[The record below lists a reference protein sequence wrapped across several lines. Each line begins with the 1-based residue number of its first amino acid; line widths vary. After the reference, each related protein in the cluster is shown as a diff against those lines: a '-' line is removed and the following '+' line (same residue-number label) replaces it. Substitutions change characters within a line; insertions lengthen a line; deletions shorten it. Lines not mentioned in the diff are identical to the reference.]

1 MWLHVN
7 DAMAADAMEKFE
19 KDLPNA
25 KITTEHYEKDELI
38 EKVKDFDILVV
49 RSATKV
55 TREIIEAGDN
65 LKIIGRA
72 GMGLDNIDLEAAK
85 EKGIEVLNTP
95 GQNSLSVAELVV
107 GMILSLN
114 RHIVRGTKGIS
125 EGKWEKKQLKG
136 IELTDKTLGI
146 IGFGNIGKHLANLVS
161 GFNVKVKVFDV
172 YEIDQNTKKEYNIE
186 QVSFENLIK
195 DSDIISLHI
204 PHNDKTHHIISEKE
218 FENMK
223 DNALLINCARG
234 GVVDEKALLKALKEN
249 MIAGAGL
256 DVYEEEPAKGDIYK
270 ELFNLDNV
278 VGTPHVGAS
287 TKEAQ
292 QRVGINMVE
301 RIVNA
306 TKKINFEK

>member
-7 DAMAADAMEKFE
+7 DAMAADAMEKF
-19 KDLPNA
+19 KNDLPNA
-25 KITTEHYEKDELI
+25 KITAEHYDHDELK

-49 RSATKV
+49 RSATKA
-55 TREIIEAGDN
+55 TRDIIEAGSK

-72 GMGLDNIDLEAAK
+72 GMGLDNIDLDAAK

-146 IGFGNIGKHLANLVS
+146 VGFGNIGKHLANLVR
-161 GFNVKVKVFDV
+161 GFNAKVKVFDV

-186 QVSFENLIK
+186 QVSFEEILK
-195 DSDIISLHI
+195 ESDIISLHI
-204 PHNDKTHHIISEKE
+204 PHNEKTHHIISDTE
-218 FENMK
+218 FEKMK

-234 GVVDEKALLKALKEN
+234 GVVNEKALLKALKEN

-256 DVYEEEPAKGDIYK
+256 DVYEDEPAQADFYK

-278 VGTPHVGAS
+278 VGTPHVGAT

>member
-7 DAMAADAMEKFE
+7 DAMAADAMEKFQ
-19 KDLPNA
+19 KDLPDA
-25 KITTEHYEKDELI
+25 KITTEHFDKDELI

-55 TREIIEAGDN
+55 TRDIIEAGSK

-114 RHIVRGTKGIS
+114 RHIARGTKGLS

-146 IGFGNIGKHLANLVS
+146 VGFGNIGKYLANLVS
-161 GFNVKVKVFDV
+161 GFNVNVKVFDV
-172 YEIDQNTKKEYNIE
+172 FDLDEETKKEFNIE
-186 QVSFENLIK
+186 QVSFDELLK
-195 DSDIISLHI
+195 TCDIVSLHI
-204 PHNDKTHHIISEKE
+204 PHNEKTHHIISDKE
-218 FENMK
+218 FEKMK

-234 GVVDEKALLKALKEN
+234 GVVDEKALLKALKEG

-256 DVYEEEPAKGDIYK
+256 DVYEEEPAKGDIYS
-270 ELFNLDNV
+270 ELFSLNNV

-292 QRVGINMVE
+292 QRVGINMVD

>member
-7 DAMAADAMEKFE
+7 DTMAADAMEKF
-19 KDLPNA
+19 KNDLPNA
-25 KITTEHYEKDELI
+25 KITAEHYDHDELK

-49 RSATKV
+49 RSATKA
-55 TREIIEAGDN
+55 TREIIEAGSK

-72 GMGLDNIDLEAAK
+72 GMGLDNIDLDAAK

-146 IGFGNIGKHLANLVS
+146 VGFGNIGKHLANLVR
-161 GFNVKVKVFDV
+161 GFNVKVKVFNV
-172 YEIDQNTKKEYNIE
+172 YKIDQNTKKEYNIE
-186 QVSFENLIK
+186 QVSFEEILK
-195 DSDIISLHI
+195 ESDIISLHI
-204 PHNDKTHHIISEKE
+204 PHNEKTHHIISDTE
-218 FENMK
+218 FEKMK
-223 DNALLINCARG
+223 DNSLLINCARG
-234 GVVDEKALLKALKEN
+234 GVVNEKALLKALKEN

-256 DVYEEEPAKGDIYK
+256 DVYEEEPAQTDFYK

-278 VGTPHVGAS
+278 VGTPHVGAT

>member
-7 DAMAADAMEKFE
+7 DAMAADAMEKF
-19 KDLPNA
+19 KNDLPNA
-25 KITTEHYEKDELI
+25 KITVEHFDHDELK

-49 RSATKV
+49 RSATKA
-55 TREIIEAGDN
+55 TREIIEAGSK

-146 IGFGNIGKHLANLVS
+146 VGFGNIGKHLANLVS

-186 QVSFENLIK
+186 QVSFEEILK
-195 DSDIISLHI
+195 ESDIVSLHI
-204 PHNDKTHHIISEKE
+204 PHNDKTHHIISDTE
-218 FENMK
+218 FEKMK

-234 GVVDEKALLKALKEN
+234 GVVDENALLKALKEN

-256 DVYEEEPAKGDIYK
+256 DVYEEEPAKADFYK
-270 ELFNLDNV
+270 ELFSLDNV

>member
-7 DAMAADAMEKFE
+7 DTMAADAMEKF
-19 KDLPNA
+19 KNDLPNA
-25 KITTEHYEKDELI
+25 KITAEHYDHDELK

-49 RSATKV
+49 RSATKA
-55 TREIIEAGDN
+55 TREIIEAGSK

-72 GMGLDNIDLEAAK
+72 GMGLDNIDLDAAK

-146 IGFGNIGKHLANLVS
+146 VGFGNIGKHLANLVR

-186 QVSFENLIK
+186 QVSFEEILK
-195 DSDIISLHI
+195 GSDIISLHI
-204 PHNDKTHHIISEKE
+204 PHNEKTHHIISDTE
-218 FENMK
+218 FEKMK
-223 DNALLINCARG
+223 DNSLLINCARG
-234 GVVDEKALLKALKEN
+234 GVVNEKALLKALKEN

-256 DVYEEEPAKGDIYK
+256 DVYEEEPAQTDFY
-270 ELFNLDNV
+270 
-278 VGTPHVGAS
+278 
-287 TKEAQ
+287 Q
-292 QRVGINMVE
+292 
-301 RIVNA
+301 
-306 TKKINFEK
+306 

>member
-7 DAMAADAMEKFE
+7 DTMAADAMEKF
-19 KDLPNA
+19 KNDLPNA
-25 KITTEHYEKDELI
+25 KITAEHYDHDELK

-49 RSATKV
+49 RSATKA
-55 TREIIEAGDN
+55 TREIIEAGSK

-72 GMGLDNIDLEAAK
+72 GMGLDNIDLDAAK

-146 IGFGNIGKHLANLVS
+146 VGFGNIGKHLANLVR
-161 GFNVKVKVFDV
+161 GFNAKVKVFDV

-186 QVSFENLIK
+186 QVSFEEILK
-195 DSDIISLHI
+195 ESDIISLHI
-204 PHNDKTHHIISEKE
+204 PHNEKTHHIISDTE
-218 FENMK
+218 FEKMK
-223 DNALLINCARG
+223 DNSLLINCARG
-234 GVVDEKALLKALKEN
+234 GVVNEKALLKALKEN

-256 DVYEEEPAKGDIYK
+256 DVYEDEPAQADFYK

-278 VGTPHVGAS
+278 VGTPHVGAT

>member
-1 MWLHVN
+1 
-7 DAMAADAMEKFE
+7 MAADAMEKFE

-25 KITTEHYEKDELI
+25 KITTEHFEKDELI

-72 GMGLDNIDLEAAK
+72 GMGLDNIDLEAAE
-85 EKGIEVLNTP
+85 EKGIVVLNTP

-136 IELTDKTLGI
+136 VELTGKTLGI
-146 IGFGNIGKHLANLVS
+146 VGFGNIGKHLANLVS

-172 YEIDQNTKKEYNIE
+172 FEIDEDTKKQFNIE
-186 QVSFENLIK
+186 QVSFEDLIK

-218 FENMK
+218 FEKMK

-234 GVVDEKALLKALKEN
+234 GVVDEKALLKALKEK

>member
-7 DAMAADAMEKFE
+7 DAMAADAMEKF
-19 KDLPNA
+19 KNDLPNA
-25 KITTEHYEKDELI
+25 KITAEHYDHDELK

-49 RSATKV
+49 RSATKA
-55 TREIIEAGDN
+55 TRDIIEAGSK

-72 GMGLDNIDLEAAK
+72 GMGLDNIDLDAAK

-146 IGFGNIGKHLANLVS
+146 VGFGNIGKHLANLVR

-186 QVSFENLIK
+186 QVSFEEILK
-195 DSDIISLHI
+195 ESDIISLHI
-204 PHNDKTHHIISEKE
+204 PHNEKTHHIISDTE
-218 FENMK
+218 FEKMK

-234 GVVDEKALLKALKEN
+234 GVVNEKALLKALKEN

-256 DVYEEEPAKGDIYK
+256 DVYEDEPAQADFYK

-278 VGTPHVGAS
+278 VGTPHVGAT

>member
-1 MWLHVN
+1 
-7 DAMAADAMEKFE
+7 MAADAMEKFE

-25 KITTEHYEKDELI
+25 KITTEHFEKDELI

-72 GMGLDNIDLEAAK
+72 GMGLDNIDLEAAE
-85 EKGIEVLNTP
+85 EKGIVVLNTP

-136 IELTDKTLGI
+136 IELTGKTLGI
-146 IGFGNIGKHLANLVS
+146 VGFGNIGKHLANLVS

-172 YEIDQNTKKEYNIE
+172 FEIDEDTKKQFNIE
-186 QVSFENLIK
+186 QVSFEDLIK

-218 FENMK
+218 FEKMK

-234 GVVDEKALLKALKEN
+234 GVVDEKALLKALKEK

>member
-7 DAMAADAMEKFE
+7 DAMAADAMEKFK

-25 KITTEHYEKDELI
+25 KITTEHFEKDELI

-146 IGFGNIGKHLANLVS
+146 VGFGNIGKHLANLVS

-172 YEIDQNTKKEYNIE
+172 YEIDEDTKKQFNIE
-186 QVSFENLIK
+186 QVSFEDLIK

-256 DVYEEEPAKGDIYK
+256 DVYEEEPAKDDIYK

-292 QRVGINMVE
+292 QRVGINMVD
-301 RIVNA
+301 RIVNT
-306 TKKINFEK
+306 TKKVNFEK

>member
-1 MWLHVN
+1 MWLHIN
-7 DAMAADAMEKFE
+7 DAMASDAMEKFE
-19 KDLPNA
+19 KELPNA

-38 EKVKDFDILVV
+38 KRVKDFDILVV

-55 TREIIEAGDN
+55 TRDIIEAGKK

-72 GMGLDNIDLEAAK
+72 GMGLDNIDLDAAK

-125 EGKWEKKQLKG
+125 EGKWEKKLLKG
-136 IELTDKTLGI
+136 TELSGKTLGI
-146 IGFGNIGKHLANLVS
+146 VGFGNIGKHLANLVG
-161 GFNVKVKVFDV
+161 GFQVKVKVFDV
-172 YEIDQNTKKEYNIE
+172 FDIDEDTKKQFNIE
-186 QVSFENLIK
+186 QVSFEDLIK
-195 DSDIISLHI
+195 TSDIISLHV
-204 PHNDKTHHIISEKE
+204 PHNDKTHHLISDKE

-223 DNALLINCARG
+223 DTALLINCARG
-234 GVVDEKALLKALKEN
+234 GIVDEKALLKALKEK

-256 DVYEEEPAKGDIYK
+256 DVYEEEPAKG
-270 ELFNLDNV
+270 ELYNEIFSFDNV
-278 VGTPHVGAS
+278 VGTPHIGAS

-292 QRVGINMVE
+292 QRVGINMVD

-306 TKKINFEK
+306 TKKIKFEN

>member
-7 DAMAADAMEKFE
+7 DAMAADAMEKFQ
-19 KDLPNA
+19 KDLPDA
-25 KITTEHYEKDELI
+25 KITTEHFDKDELI

-55 TREIIEAGDN
+55 TRDIIKAGSK

-114 RHIVRGTKGIS
+114 RHIARGTKGLS

-146 IGFGNIGKHLANLVS
+146 VGFGNIGKYLANLVS
-161 GFNVKVKVFDV
+161 GFNVNVKVFDV
-172 YEIDQNTKKEYNIE
+172 FDLDEETKKEFNIE
-186 QVSFENLIK
+186 QVSFDELLK
-195 DSDIISLHI
+195 TCDIVSLHI
-204 PHNDKTHHIISEKE
+204 PHNEKTHHIISDKE
-218 FENMK
+218 FEKMK

-234 GVVDEKALLKALKEN
+234 GVVDEKALLKALKEG

-256 DVYEEEPAKGDIYK
+256 DVYEEEPAKGNIYS
-270 ELFNLDNV
+270 ELFSLNNV

-292 QRVGINMVE
+292 QRVGINMVD